1 MIPFQ
6 PNPIPTRSLSNLI
19 LFLLSPNPTQWSH
32 FKPIPFLLRPSLTWS
47 QSNSVPIPLND
58 PFQPNSIH
66 SQSNLLLFLLSQTS
80 KTSIRW
86 RKWFMET
93 SQTITV
99 TSQIH
104 SRLYYYQ
111 SSTSNH
117 HAPFP
122 SRTHTQARTCVCAC
136 THTHTTLSVLFFR
149 TSQTK

>member
-1 MIPFQ
+1 MFEFWSTQ
-6 PNPIPTRSLSNLI
+6 SHSNLI

-32 FKPIPFLLRPSLTWS
+32 FKPISFLLGPSLTWS

-58 PFQPNSIH
+58 PFQPNPIY
-66 SQSNLLLFLLSQTS
+66 SQSNLLLFLLSQNS

-104 SRLYYYQ
+104 CRPYYYQ

-122 SRTHTQARTCVCAC
+122 SRTHTHMHAHVCAHAH
-136 THTHTTLSVLFFR
+136 THTHAHTHHSLCFIF
-149 TSQTK
+149 

>member
-6 PNPIPTRSLSNLI
+6 PNPIWSLSNLI
-19 LFLLSPNPTQWSH
+19 LFLLSPNPTQWSY
-32 FKPIPFLLRPSLTWS
+32 FKPIPFLLGPSLTWS

-66 SQSNLLLFLLSQTS
+66 SQSNLLLFVLSQTS

-104 SRLYYYQ
+104 SHLYYYQ

-122 SRTHTQARTCVCAC
+122 SRTHTHMCAC
-136 THTHTTLSVLFFR
+136 MHTHTHHSVLFFR